1 MGASASVRPALDP
14 RPTLVAA
21 LALGWAGI
29 ALAQGGPVPDRQIVS
44 IRVMVV
50 HASQEKG
57 TIDPECRDLP
67 RRLGPLKFG
76 GLQLLQ
82 QRRLRLSMGERAAV
96 ALPGGREVRMLPVSI
111 VKKRL
116 FMNLEVP
123 GQVNGQFRLRP
134 GRPVVLGGQPHRDGH
149 LIVYI
154 EPDF

>member
-1 MGASASVRPALDP
+1 MRPELDLGL
-14 RPTLVAA
+14 TLVAA

-29 ALAQGGPVPDRQIVS
+29 APAQVAGSAAPAVVS
-44 IRVMVV
+44 VRVMVV
-50 HASQEKG
+50 HASQQG

-67 RRLGPLKFG
+67 RQLGPLKFS
-76 GLQLLQ
+76 GLQLIQ
-82 QRRLRLSMGERAAV
+82 QRRLQLSMGERAAV

-111 VKKRL
+111 VKRRL

-123 GQVNGQFRLRP
+123 GQVNGQFSLRP
-134 GRPVVLGGQPHRDGH
+134 GRPLVLGGQRHQGGH

>member
-1 MGASASVRPALDP
+1 MRPELDLGL
-14 RPTLVAA
+14 TLVAA

-29 ALAQGGPVPDRQIVS
+29 APAQGAGSAAPAVVS
-44 IRVMVV
+44 VRVMVV
-50 HASQEKG
+50 HASQQG

-76 GLQLLQ
+76 GLQLIQ
-82 QRRLRLSMGERAAV
+82 QRHLQLSMGERAAV

-111 VKKRL
+111 VKRRL

-123 GQVNGQFRLRP
+123 GQVNGQFSLRP
-134 GRPVVLGGQPHRDGH
+134 GRPLVLGGQRHQGGH

>member
-1 MGASASVRPALDP
+1 MRPELDLGL
-14 RPTLVAA
+14 TLVAA

-29 ALAQGGPVPDRQIVS
+29 APAQGAGSAAPAVVS
-44 IRVMVV
+44 VRVMVV
-50 HASQEKG
+50 HASQKG

-76 GLQLLQ
+76 GLQLIQ
-82 QRRLRLSMGERAAV
+82 QRRLQLSMGERAAV

-111 VKKRL
+111 VKRRL
-116 FMNLEVP
+116 FMYLEVP
-123 GQVNGQFRLRP
+123 GQVNGQFRMRP
-134 GRPVVLGGQPHRDGH
+134 GRPVVLGGQRHRDGH

>member
-1 MGASASVRPALDP
+1 MRPALDP
-14 RPTLVAA
+14 RLTLVAA
-21 LALGWAGI
+21 LALGWSGI
-29 ALAQGGPVPDRQIVS
+29 ALAQAQERAVPAPQVVS
-44 IRVMVV
+44 VRVMVV

-67 RRLGPLKFG
+67 RQLGPLKFG
-76 GLQLLQ
+76 ALRLIQ
-82 QRRLRLSMGERAAV
+82 QRRLRLDMGQRGSV

-111 VKKRL
+111 VKRRL

-123 GQVNGQFRLRP
+123 GQVNGQFSLRP
-134 GRPVVLGGQPHRDGH
+134 GRPLVLGGQRHQGGH

>member
-1 MGASASVRPALDP
+1 MRPALKLGL
-14 RPTLVAA
+14 TFVAA
-21 LALGWAGI
+21 LALGRAGL
-29 ALAQGGPVPDRQIVS
+29 ALAQGGAVPEPTVVS
-44 IRVMVV
+44 VRVMVV

-76 GLQLLQ
+76 GLQLIQ
-82 QRRLRLSMGERAAV
+82 QRRLRLNMGERGSV
-96 ALPGGREVRMLPVSI
+96 ALPGGREVRLLPLSI

-123 GQVNGQFRLRP
+123 GQVNGQFRLRS
-134 GRPVVLGGQPHRDGH
+134 GRPVVLGGQRHRDGH